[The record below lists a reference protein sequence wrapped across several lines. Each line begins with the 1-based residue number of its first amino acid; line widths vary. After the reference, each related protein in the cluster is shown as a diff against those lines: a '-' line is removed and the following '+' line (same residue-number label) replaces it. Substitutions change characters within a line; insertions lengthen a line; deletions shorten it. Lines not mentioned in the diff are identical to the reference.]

1 MSDLGFTALH
11 GIART
16 LVGIALV
23 SLVVRLLRRW
33 PYRNRLSS
41 ADEVFVAMVLGTAA
55 PLGYL
60 AAILWGWRSLLPL
73 RQAIGL
79 GPQAERLVQ
88 SGALLLAIVLVVRL
102 LNRALLRLVERSL
115 RTLGQEKQIATLR
128 GLDPMIRTFFWL
140 LGALVFLQSQGVPL
154 TAVYASL
161 AGAGIGVGLALKG
174 PVANFINY
182 LTILFDQPFEI
193 GQLIRFSD
201 VVATVERVG
210 MRSSSLRSLDGER
223 IVINNEDLLNQTIRN
238 YGDLTRRRLVHRI
251 GVDHGTPVDK
261 VAEISSLIE
270 QLIRA
275 TPDAQFERC
284 HLTRLG
290 DNALEFELVYFVPGS
305 DYSHDLDVQQRVNLE
320 ILRSFAQ
327 EGIELSVQVIEPRI
341 PLRALSQG
349 PMNQASQGLPSAA
362 GTLAEPGL

>member
-16 LVGIALV
+16 LVGITLV
-23 SLVVRLLRRW
+23 GLVVRLLRRW

-41 ADEVFVAMVLGTAA
+41 ADEVIVAMVLGTAA

-73 RQAIGL
+73 RKAIGL
-79 GPQAERLVQ
+79 GPLAERLVQ

-102 LNRALLRLVERSL
+102 INRILLWLLERSL
-115 RTLGQEKQIATLR
+115 RKLGREKQIATLR
-128 GLDPMIRTFFWL
+128 GLDPMIRTFFWC
-140 LGALVFLQSQGVPL
+140 LGGLVLLQSQGVPL
-154 TAVYASL
+154 GAVYASL

-182 LTILFDQPFEI
+182 LTILFDHPFEI
-193 GQLIRFSD
+193 GQQIRFND
-201 VVATVERVG
+201 VTATVERVG

-238 YGDLTRRRLVHRI
+238 YGDLPRRRLVHRI
-251 GVDHGTPVDK
+251 GVDPRTPVEK
-261 VAEISSLIE
+261 VAEIPSLIE
-270 QLIRA
+270 RLILA
-275 TPDAQFERC
+275 TTDAQFERC

-290 DNALEFELVYFVPGS
+290 ENALEFELVYHVSGS
-305 DYSHDLDVQQRVNLE
+305 EYSLALDVQQVINLG
-320 ILRSFAQ
+320 ILRSFAR
-327 EGIELSVQVIEPRI
+327 EEIELSQPGFEARPERRVQ
-341 PLRALSQG
+341 S
-349 PMNQASQGLPSAA
+349 
-362 GTLAEPGL
+362 